1 MNPTPLELLDTML
14 GHLGYAFDIQ
24 EMPGEE
30 GVVTLQVYTAESERL
45 IGPEGET
52 LEDLQFLLNRLLQ
65 AKDRHTPRV
74 VVDVEHYRAMRQDA
88 FLRDIRVLAD
98 QVRQTGSARAVGA
111 DEFLRPAHGAQRVQ
125 GRPTDRHEQSAGR
138 RAAQAH
144 HAGPAALS
152 PSRSGSARRRTA
164 PVSDTR
170 NIRGL
175 VLLGGSFDCV
185 TLHSG

>member
-24 EMPGEE
+24 ETPGEE

-65 AKDRHTPRV
+65 AKDRHAPRV
-74 VVDVEHYRAMRQDA
+74 VVDVEHYRTMHQDA

-98 QVRQTGSARAVGA
+98 QVRQTGRAVQL
-111 DEFLRPAHGAQRVQ
+111 EPMNSY
-125 GRPTDRHEQSAGR
+125 DRRLVHSAFKDD
-138 RAAQAH
+138 
-144 HAGPAALS
+144 PLIVTSS
-152 PSRSGSARRRTA
+152 PPDDARLKRITLARRR
-164 PVSDTR
+164 
-170 NIRGL
+170 
-175 VLLGGSFDCV
+175 
-185 TLHSG
+185 